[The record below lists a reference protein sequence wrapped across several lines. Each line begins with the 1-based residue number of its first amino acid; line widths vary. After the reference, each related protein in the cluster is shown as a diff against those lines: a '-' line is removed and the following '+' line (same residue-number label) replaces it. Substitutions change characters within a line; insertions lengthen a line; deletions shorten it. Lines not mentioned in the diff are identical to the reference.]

1 MACIRRRRRPDELW
15 SHDSVGV
22 SSGRPLCQ
30 PHPQAR
36 EAGRSAGSA
45 ADEVRVRHQPQD
57 RKEARPDAPGD
68 SARARRRGD
77 RMIRRREF
85 ITLLGGAAAAWP
97 VAPSA
102 QQPTIPVIGLIS
114 AFSPSPARITAFQQG
129 LSETGHVEGQSVAT
143 EYRWAEGRYDLM
155 PDLVADLL
163 GRRARVIA
171 TPGSALAARAAKA
184 ATAAVPIV
192 FAVGEDPVKLGLVA
206 SLARPSGNLTGVNFL
221 NTELVTKQLGLLRQL
236 VPRASRVAVLV
247 NSANITADRTSTEVE
262 DAARTMGLHIQV
274 INASTSPEINAA
286 FSSLDSNR
294 PDALFVG
301 GDGFFNSRRVQ
312 LVNLASRHALPAIY
326 ADRIFPEIG
335 GLMSYGSD
343 LNDAFRQVGLYVGR
357 ILQGAKPADLPVVQ
371 SCKFEFVINAQTALM
386 LRLTV
391 PPPLLGVADEVIE

>member
-1 MACIRRRRRPDELW
+1 M
-15 SHDSVGV
+15 
-22 SSGRPLCQ
+22 
-30 PHPQAR
+30 
-36 EAGRSAGSA
+36 
-45 ADEVRVRHQPQD
+45 
-57 RKEARPDAPGD
+57 
-68 SARARRRGD
+68 
-77 RMIRRREF
+77 
-85 ITLLGGAAAAWP
+85 
-97 VAPSA
+97 
-102 QQPTIPVIGLIS
+102 IS

-129 LSETGHVEGQSVAT
+129 LSETGHVEGQSVAI

-247 NSANITADRTSTEVE
+247 NSANITADRTLTEVE
-262 DAARTMGLHIQV
+262 DAARAMGLHIQV

-312 LVNLASRHALPAIY
+312 LVNLASRHALPALY

-357 ILQGAKPADLPVVQ
+357 ILKGAKPADLPVVQ
-371 SCKFEFVINAQTALM
+371 SSKFEFVINAQTALM